1 MKVTFTFDEL
11 EEREATLL
19 LKAKNMAHFINA
31 FFDNIRKDLKH
42 NETIGDKER
51 EILEK
56 KRQDFLAILDDC
68 ELSLSELEI

>member
-1 MKVTFTFDEL
+1 MKVTLTFDEL

-31 FFDNIRKDLKH
+31 LFDNIRNDLKY

-68 ELSLSELEI
+68 ELSLSELEM